1 MTDVSFV
8 LNFNS
13 HLFSCARPISSPA
26 GWLPLRAVLPSGT
39 ITIAGIKLGAK
50 ANKYVKDV

>member
-8 LNFNS
+8 LNFDS
-13 HLFSCARPISSPA
+13 HLFSCARSISSPA